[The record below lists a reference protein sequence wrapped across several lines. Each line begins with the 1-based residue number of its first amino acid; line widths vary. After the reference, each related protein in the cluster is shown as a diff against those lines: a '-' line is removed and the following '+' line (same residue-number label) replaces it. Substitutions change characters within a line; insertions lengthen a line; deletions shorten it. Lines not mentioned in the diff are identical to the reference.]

1 MNDMIKIIK
10 SNEHYH
16 NEEEDW
22 FSTYWHFSFA
32 HYQDPHKMNF
42 GPLRVFN
49 DDVIQPATGFD
60 FHPHR
65 DMEIIT
71 YVSEG
76 KLEHRYNQGNHDV
89 IHPGDEVQ
97 RMMMTAGSGIL
108 HSQYNRSKDKSLRLL
123 QMWIFPSKRELEPSW
138 EQRQF
143 EKQGRANKLLPVVM
157 PENAKPNGPASKEIE
172 YAAEAVA
179 WADAF
184 ILASPDY
191 HGSMSGALKN
201 FLDHFFEEFAG
212 KVFGYIVASHE
223 KGLTVMDQM
232 RTAVRQCY
240 GWSMPYGVSIS
251 GEQDFA
257 TGGEISNISLSKRLQ
272 MMSRDLVVYGR
283 LVRDQFVRD
292 LGSSEQH
299 TFAAHYR
306 P

>member
-1 MNDMIKIIK
+1 
-10 SNEHYH
+10 
-16 NEEEDW
+16 
-22 FSTYWHFSFA
+22 
-32 HYQDPHKMNF
+32 
-42 GPLRVFN
+42 
-49 DDVIQPATGFD
+49 
-60 FHPHR
+60 
-65 DMEIIT
+65 
-71 YVSEG
+71 
-76 KLEHRYNQGNHDV
+76 
-89 IHPGDEVQ
+89 
-97 RMMMTAGSGIL
+97 MMTAKFNVLGVAGSMRPSSYSTKALKIALEHAKKHGAAEV
-108 HSQYNRSKDKSLRLL
+108 RLL
-123 QMWIFPSKRELEPSW
+123 ELG
-138 EQRQF
+138 
-143 EKQGRANKLLPVVM
+143 KTVLPIYD
-157 PENAKPNGPASKEIE
+157 PNGPASKEIE
-172 YAAEAVA
+172 YAAENVA

-257 TGGEISNISLSKRLQ
+257 AGGEISNVRLSKRLQ